1 MKTFPLFFTLLISFL
16 GFSQN
21 STGLSLKAAID
32 YGLANNINLK
42 NASLEIQKAYKEK
55 WATIAR
61 GLPQISASANYQNF
75 LELPVSLVPAEFFG
89 GQKGEF
95 AELRFGTNQNLI
107 AGGKVEQLIFDGTY
121 VVGVQAINVYL
132 NISENLFE
140 KTKIEIIKA
149 IVNSYCMVLLA
160 DENVALLKKNA
171 ANLEE
176 NVTET
181 QALFENGFAE
191 QESVEQLQLTF
202 SQINSQLD
210 YAENLQKIT
219 RSFLK
224 LALGY
229 PEEEAL
235 LITDKLELLAMTK
248 MELLP
253 ENNPDLSNNVDLKIA
268 ANNKA
273 SEALLL
279 RLERAKAL
287 PTLRAFLNGNYTGN
301 SDTFTFL
308 EPNQKWFASS
318 LFGVN
323 LNIPIFSSLGRAAS
337 TQKAKI
343 ALAQANNNLELTEQQ
358 VALEFQQA
366 LNDFELSIK
375 NYNTSKSNLDLAI
388 RIESKNKVKF
398 LEGMAS
404 SFELRQAQTQLYS
417 AQNQYLNAQKEVIV
431 NKINLETI
439 INSPN

>member
-1 MKTFPLFFTLLISFL
+1 MKAFPLFFTLWISFL

-21 STGLSLKAAID
+21 STGLSLEAAID

-95 AELRFGTNQNLI
+95 AELRFGTNQNLV

-121 VVGVQAINVYL
+121 VVGIQAINVYL

-191 QESVEQLQLTF
+191 QESVEQLKLTL

-375 NYNTSKSNLDLAI
+375 NYNTSKSNLGLAS
-388 RIESKNKVKF
+388 RIEAKNKVKF

-417 AQNQYLNAQKEVIV
+417 AQNQYLNALKEVIV
-431 NKINLETI
+431 NKVNLETI

>member
-42 NASLEIQKAYKEK
+42 NASLEIQKAFKEK

>member
-1 MKTFPLFFTLLISFL
+1 MKAIPLFFTLLISFL

-21 STGLSLKAAID
+21 GTGLSLEAAID

-89 GQKGEF
+89 GQQGEF

-191 QESVEQLQLTF
+191 QESVEQLQLTL

-248 MELLP
+248 MERLP

-358 VALEFQQA
+358 IALEFQQA
-366 LNDFELSIK
+366 QNDFELSIK
-375 NYNTSKSNLDLAI
+375 NYTTSKSNLGLAT
-388 RIESKNKVKF
+388 RIEAKNKVKF

-417 AQNQYLNAQKEVIV
+417 AQNQYLNALKEVIV

>member
-1 MKTFPLFFTLLISFL
+1 MKAFPLFITLWISFL

-21 STGLSLKAAID
+21 STELSLEAAID

-89 GQKGEF
+89 GQQGEF
-95 AELRFGTNQNLI
+95 AELRFGTNQNLV

-121 VVGVQAINVYL
+121 VVGIQAINVYL

-149 IVNSYCMVLLA
+149 IVTSYCMVLLA

-176 NVTET
+176 NVNET

-191 QESVEQLQLTF
+191 QESVEQLQLTL

-323 LNIPIFSSLGRAAS
+323 LNIPIFSSLGRAAN

-375 NYNTSKSNLDLAI
+375 NYNTSKSNLDLAT
-388 RIESKNKVKF
+388 RIEAKNKVKF

-404 SFELRQAQTQLYS
+404 SFEFRQAQTQLYS
-417 AQNQYLNAQKEVIV
+417 AQNQYLNALKEVIV

>member
-1 MKTFPLFFTLLISFL
+1 M
-16 GFSQN
+16 
-21 STGLSLKAAID
+21 
-32 YGLANNINLK
+32 
-42 NASLEIQKAYKEK
+42 
-55 WATIAR
+55 
-61 GLPQISASANYQNF
+61 
-75 LELPVSLVPAEFFG
+75 PVSLVPAEFFG

-95 AELRFGTNQNLI
+95 AELRFGTNQNLV

-121 VVGVQAINVYL
+121 VVGIQAINVYL

-160 DENVALLKKNA
+160 DENVSLLKKNA

-191 QESVEQLQLTF
+191 QESIEQLQLTL

-235 LITDKLELLAMTK
+235 IITDKLEVLAMPK

-253 ENNPDLSNNVDLKIA
+253 DNSPDLSNNVDLKIA

-375 NYNTSKSNLDLAI
+375 NYNTSKSNLALAT
-388 RIESKNKVKF
+388 RIEAKNKVKF

-417 AQNQYLNAQKEVIV
+417 AQNQYLNALKEVIV
-431 NKINLETI
+431 NKVNLETI

>member
-1 MKTFPLFFTLLISFL
+1 
-16 GFSQN
+16 
-21 STGLSLKAAID
+21 
-32 YGLANNINLK
+32 
-42 NASLEIQKAYKEK
+42 
-55 WATIAR
+55 
-61 GLPQISASANYQNF
+61 
-75 LELPVSLVPAEFFG
+75 
-89 GQKGEF
+89 
-95 AELRFGTNQNLI
+95 
-107 AGGKVEQLIFDGTY
+107 
-121 VVGVQAINVYL
+121 
-132 NISENLFE
+132 
-140 KTKIEIIKA
+140 
-149 IVNSYCMVLLA
+149 MVLLA

-191 QESVEQLQLTF
+191 QESVEQLQLTL

-375 NYNTSKSNLDLAI
+375 NYNTSKSNLGLAT
-388 RIESKNKVKF
+388 RIEAKNKVKF

-417 AQNQYLNAQKEVIV
+417 AQNQYLNALKEVIV
-431 NKINLETI
+431 NKVNLETI